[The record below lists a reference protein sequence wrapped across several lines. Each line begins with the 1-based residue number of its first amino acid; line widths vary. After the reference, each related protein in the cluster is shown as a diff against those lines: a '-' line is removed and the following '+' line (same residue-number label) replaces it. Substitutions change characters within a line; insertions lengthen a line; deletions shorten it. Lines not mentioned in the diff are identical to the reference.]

1 MNAEINSNNS
11 DKWWIAAIIVTAL
24 LFLFSAFWAPARA
37 QKLDTIPIDPTCIG
51 KVIQKQTP
59 KSVRYYAVYNDGE
72 ISDIISISKTV
83 VEYWQ
88 TCKQNGISPAL
99 GIKFKDGQIQSII
112 KYRKRYETRT
122 IRKR

>member
-1 MNAEINSNNS
+1 MTNEINSNN
-11 DKWWIAAIIVTAL
+11 DKWWVAAIIVTVL
-24 LFLFSAFWAPARA
+24 MFFLSAFWAPTRA

-72 ISDIISISKTV
+72 VSDIISISKTV
-83 VEYWQ
+83 LEYFEA
-88 TCKQNGISPAL
+88 CKQNGIKPAL
-99 GIKFKDGQIQSII
+99 GIRLKDGQIQSII
-112 KYRKRYETRT
+112 KYRRRYETRT